1 VAAAQLTPGEDPQL
15 TAGERWT
22 RSELAR
28 LRAARWTPAAV
39 GRFMQASRRRARDVR
54 AERPELA
61 RQARR
66 WSMAG
71 AVPWLVVP
79 PLRRRAA
86 SGLASWGAT
95 ALMLDW
101 HLGMAETPDG
111 RPRSLGPA
119 DAMTL
124 VRAWLVP
131 VAAHRPVP
139 LVCAAALVTDGVD
152 GALARATEPTR
163 LGRDLEG
170 FVDTAFALAAVRG
183 AACRGWLGRGAASA
197 EAARLV
203 LGTATAVG
211 VYFGDARAPDPA
223 LLRSARALTPLRS
236 AGLLA
241 AGFGRRRL
249 ANGLVTTGA
258 AASLALTVGA
268 AYRGRRC
275 RPGVEPTRAGSVAT
289 ARAVTSDRRPRPP
302 MR

>member
-1 VAAAQLTPGEDPQL
+1 MAAAQLTPGEDPQL

-22 RSELAR
+22 RSELTR

-268 AYRGRRC
+268 AYRGRPC
-275 RPGVEPTRAGSVAT
+275 RPGCSRLVRVQSQRH
-289 ARAVTSDRRPRPP
+289 AR
-302 MR
+302 

>member
-1 VAAAQLTPGEDPQL
+1 MVPAPLTPGGDPPRGRPL

-39 GRFMQASRRRARDVR
+39 ASFLRASNRRSRDVR
-54 AERPELA
+54 AERADLA
-61 RQARR
+61 RQAWR
-66 WSMAG
+66 WSVAG

-79 PLRRRAA
+79 ALRRLAP

-95 ALMLDW
+95 ALMLRW

-111 RPRSLGPA
+111 RARSLGPA

-124 VRAWLVP
+124 GRAWLIP
-131 VAAHRPVP
+131 VAAHRPGP
-139 LVCAAALVTDGVD
+139 LVCAAALATDGLD

-170 FVDTAFALAAVRG
+170 LVDTAFALAAVRG
-183 AACRGWLGRGAASA
+183 AARLGWLGRRAASV
-197 EAARLV
+197 EAFRLLV
-203 LGTATAVG
+203 GTATAVG

-223 LLRSARALTPLRS
+223 LLRSARVLAPLRS

-249 ANGLVTTGA
+249 ANRLVTTGA
-258 AASLALTVGA
+258 AASLGLTL
-268 AYRGRRC
+268 
-275 RPGVEPTRAGSVAT
+275 
-289 ARAVTSDRRPRPP
+289 RAVASSLCEIREEAPRDSAEREPARRNRSVGSCS
-302 MR
+302 